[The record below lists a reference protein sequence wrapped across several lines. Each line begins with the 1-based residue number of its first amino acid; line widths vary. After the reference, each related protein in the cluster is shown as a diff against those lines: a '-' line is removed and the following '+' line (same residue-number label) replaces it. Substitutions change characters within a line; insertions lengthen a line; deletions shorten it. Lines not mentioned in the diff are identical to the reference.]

1 MMEMDLNNAL
11 VDFINRLKYASHIL
25 PLLENE
31 SISVRFCPPD
41 QHNISIL
48 IDEKDLQIAQADCE
62 SDMPLLIICGDY
74 SSLLQLV
81 EGRTKLQVLQ
91 RRGDITVE
99 GKYRYILKMESLL
112 YCCSFETM
120 PIQINKIEIIV

>member
-1 MMEMDLNNAL
+1 MMEKDFNNAL

-31 SISVRFCPPD
+31 SILVRFCPPD
-41 QHNISIL
+41 QHSISIL
-48 IDEKDLQIAQADCE
+48 IDEMDIRISPANGE
-62 SDMPLLIICGDY
+62 SDLPSLIIGGDI

-91 RRGDITVE
+91 KRGDITVE

-120 PIQINKIEIIV
+120 PIQINKIKKIV